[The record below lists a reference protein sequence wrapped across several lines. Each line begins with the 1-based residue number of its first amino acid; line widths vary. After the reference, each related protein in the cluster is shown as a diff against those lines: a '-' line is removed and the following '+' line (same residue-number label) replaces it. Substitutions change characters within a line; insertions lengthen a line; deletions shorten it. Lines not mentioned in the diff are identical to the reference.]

1 MPVAELLETLATRS
15 LDPRESYTTFAEL
28 VDGRLTELEIAAL
41 LAALKTRGETP
52 GEIAGAARAL
62 RDAAVP
68 FPKPLYPVAD
78 SCGTGG
84 DGAGTVNLSTAA
96 AFVAAAAG
104 VRVAKHGN
112 RASSSRCGSADLLE
126 ASGVRLDP
134 PPEVAR
140 RCLDQAGICFLFAP
154 VYHPGVRRVTSVRRA
169 LRTRTVF
176 NLLGPLANPAK
187 PEIQVMGIYARH
199 LVRPAALTLAELG
212 CESALVVH
220 GAGLDELALHG
231 PTTAALLR
239 DGVVTDLEI
248 TPEAAGL
255 DRAPIAA
262 LAASGG
268 AAEAAAWLRTLL
280 GGDGDPVHRAA
291 VALNAGA
298 MLWIAGLADS
308 LTNGTTYAAELLD
321 GGAGLA
327 RLDALREVSHGA

>member
-28 VDGRLTELEIAAL
+28 VDGRLTELRSRPCSPRSRPGRDAWRDR
-41 LAALKTRGETP
+41 RGGLST
-52 GEIAGAARAL
+52 

-68 FPKPLYPVAD
+68 FPKPAYPVA
-78 SCGTGG
+78 SQLRHGWRRRGHG
-84 DGAGTVNLSTAA
+84 KPVHRRGLRR
-96 AFVAAAAG
+96 AAAG
-104 VRVAKHGN
+104 IRVAKHGN
-112 RASSSRCGSADLLE
+112 RASSSRCGSADCSRRRVSDSDL
-126 ASGVRLDP
+126 

-154 VYHPGVRRVTSVRRA
+154 AYHPGVRRVMSVRRA

-187 PEIQVMGIYARH
+187 PEIQVMGIYAPH

-231 PTTAALLR
+231 TTTAALLR
-239 DGVVTDLEI
+239 HGVVTDLEL

-268 AAEAAAWLRTLL
+268 AADAAAWLRALL

-291 VALNAGA
+291 VAA
-298 MLWIAGLADS
+298 
-308 LTNGTTYAAELLD
+308 
-321 GGAGLA
+321 
-327 RLDALREVSHGA
+327 